1 MRLKGFAAIILG
13 LGVFFA
19 SVPAA
24 KAGTRASL
32 TLEARTSCQGEIREF
47 CYDQTDWF
55 YNRQNPIWINYVARL
70 TSPEGKPIK
79 DTPVFFVV
87 LDRLH
92 SKQYTNQKYTDAN
105 GQASYRFQD
114 VQYEKVDD
122 EDRYKPNDNTYRAQA
137 RVGTFTKDEEGN
149 VQFNRDVQVWN
160 VVSNQVS
167 VKIDIPEL
175 YPDLPRPPVSQ
186 GSLKVDSGELS
197 FKNASLT
204 GGDWKYLRVGS
215 GNPPFQWD
223 NVYKEYGEIA
233 PRGLWGEMGI
243 YTVQQRTLGLL
254 NADLLISA
262 KPVTDTVIVTDA
274 SGNRTEVQVVIDY
287 LTFDDVS
294 GQLP

>member
-1 MRLKGFAAIILG
+1 MRLKGFVAIILG

-24 KAGTRASL
+24 KTSTRASL

-47 CYDQTDWF
+47 CYDQADWF
-55 YNRQNPIWINYVARL
+55 YNRENPYWINYVARL

-87 LDRLH
+87 WDRLH
-92 SKQYTNQKYTDAN
+92 NKQYANQKYTDAN
-105 GQASYRFQD
+105 GVASYKFRNI
-114 VQYEKVDD
+114 QYEKDA
-122 EDRYKPNDNTYRAQA
+122 DNTYQTQA
-137 RVGTFTKDEEGN
+137 RVGTYTIDEQGN
-149 VQFNRDVQVWN
+149 IQFNRDAQVWY

-204 GGDWKYLRVGS
+204 GGDWKYIRVVS
-215 GNPPFQWD
+215 GTPPFEWD

-243 YTVQQRTLGLL
+243 YTVQPRTLGLL
-254 NADLLISA
+254 HLDTLISA

-274 SGNRTEVQVVIDY
+274 SGKQTEVQVVIDY
-287 LTFDDVS
+287 LSFDDVS